1 MFKGNGILKVVRSN
15 KLVETE
21 LYRRPMPVFHD
32 FCNIVITLCNVCVTF
47 IITIS
52 TGDTPPMLFANKNHL
67 IGLDIG
73 SKTIK
78 LCEAFTAR
86 KSGYSLNKFGM
97 IDIPNGAIEDGVIK
111 DPDTVSQAIRALFK
125 AQKVKERNVA
135 VSIGGYSV
143 IVKKIMVQT
152 MTDAELQ
159 ETIQFEAEQYI
170 PFDINDV
177 NLDFQILGESTISA
191 NRLDVVLVAAKKEL
205 VDEYVNLIELSGL
218 RPCII
223 DIDAFA
229 LQNIYEVNYDTMDD
243 VVALIDIGA
252 GKTSL
257 NIVRNSMS
265 LFMRDV
271 SLGCNQI
278 NHIIS
283 DKLSCS
289 LEDAESIKIT
299 RNSERLNPDEI
310 ATIVSSVIGD
320 WCLEIRRA
328 IDFFY
333 STYPDDQITKILL
346 SGGGANISE
355 FRHKLASETSAAVE
369 IINPF
374 IKFSIDKRI
383 DPSFLE
389 KSSPQAA
396 ICMGLAI
403 RRMGDK

>member
-1 MFKGNGILKVVRSN
+1 MLLAKKTH
-15 KLVETE
+15 LV
-21 LYRRPMPVFHD
+21 
-32 FCNIVITLCNVCVTF
+32 
-47 IITIS
+47 
-52 TGDTPPMLFANKNHL
+52 
-67 IGLDIG
+67 GLDIG

-78 LCEAFTAR
+78 LCEVLESR
-86 KSGYSLNKFGM
+86 KSGFVLNKFGM
-97 IDIPNGAIEDGVIK
+97 ITIPNGAIEDGVIK
-111 DPDTVSQAIRALFK
+111 DSDTVSQAIRELFS
-125 AQKVKERNVA
+125 AQKVKEKNVA

-143 IVKKIMVQT
+143 IVKKIQVQS

-177 NLDFQILGESTISA
+177 NLDFQILGESPITA
-191 NRLDVVLVAAKKEL
+191 NKLDVILVAAKKEL

-218 RPCII
+218 RPCVI

-229 LQNIYEVNYDTMDD
+229 LQNIYEANYDTHED

-257 NIVRNSMS
+257 NIVRDGAT

-278 NHIIS
+278 NHKIS
-283 DKLSCS
+283 DKAACS
-289 LEDAESIKIT
+289 LEDAETIKISG
-299 RNSERLNPDEI
+299 NSDKITTQEI
-310 ATIVSSVIGD
+310 ADIVSTVIGD

-328 IDFFY
+328 IEFFY
-333 STYPDDQITKILL
+333 STYPDDQISKILI
-346 SGGGANISE
+346 SGGGANITE
-355 FRHKLASETSAAVE
+355 FRHTLASETASVVE

-374 IKFSIDKRI
+374 GKFSIDKRL
-383 DPSFLE
+383 DPSFLD
-389 KSSPQAA
+389 KISPQAA

-403 RRMGDK
+403 RRIDDK

>member
-1 MFKGNGILKVVRSN
+1 
-15 KLVETE
+15 
-21 LYRRPMPVFHD
+21 
-32 FCNIVITLCNVCVTF
+32 
-47 IITIS
+47 
-52 TGDTPPMLFANKNHL
+52 MLFSNKNHL
-67 IGLDIG
+67 VGLDIG

-78 LCEAFTAR
+78 LCEVSETR
-86 KSGYSLNKFGM
+86 RSGFVLNKFGM
-97 IDIPNGAIEDGVIK
+97 ITIPNGAIEDGVIK
-111 DPDTVSQAIRALFK
+111 DPETVSQAIRELFN
-125 AQKVKERNVA
+125 AQKVREKNVA

-143 IVKKIMVQT
+143 IVKKIQVQN
-152 MTDAELQ
+152 MTDTELQ
-159 ETIQFEAEQYI
+159 EAIQFEAEQYI

-177 NLDFQILGESTISA
+177 NLDFQILGESPLAA
-191 NRLDVVLVAAKKEL
+191 NKLDVILVAAKKEL

-218 RPCII
+218 RPCVV

-229 LQNIYEVNYDTMDD
+229 LQNIYEANYDSLED

-257 NIVRNSMS
+257 NIVRDGTT

-278 NHIIS
+278 NHKIA
-283 DKLSCS
+283 DKVVCS
-289 LEDAESIKIT
+289 PEDAEEIKATRKSNKIT
-299 RNSERLNPDEI
+299 PQEI
-310 ATIVSSVIGD
+310 ADIVLAVIGD

-333 STYPDDQITKILL
+333 STYPDDQISKILI
-346 SGGGANISE
+346 SGGGANITE
-355 FRHKLASETSAAVE
+355 FKHTLASETASKVE

-374 IKFSIDKRI
+374 GRFSIDKRL

-389 KSSPQAA
+389 KVAPQAA

-403 RRMGDK
+403 RRVDDK